1 MVLPF
6 TLAKKYAF
14 QYWPLNNV
22 SCLHCV
28 VRVIWSYISLQTPQ
42 YRYIIDDIGKIDDN
56 KQIAVHY
63 TNKAIFL
70 LNFTIN
76 IILQPKPGSQ
86 EMHDNTNTC

>member
-1 MVLPF
+1 MVL
-6 TLAKKYAF
+6 
-14 QYWPLNNV
+14 
-22 SCLHCV
+22 
-28 VRVIWSYISLQTPQ
+28 YISPNTSIGTKHLP
-42 YRYIIDDIGKIDDN
+42 IGKIDDN

-86 EMHDNTNTC
+86 EMHDNTNTCQNNLQHFAENITKTGKLKNII

>member
-1 MVLPF
+1 M
-6 TLAKKYAF
+6 
-14 QYWPLNNV
+14 
-22 SCLHCV
+22 
-28 VRVIWSYISLQTPQ
+28 
-42 YRYIIDDIGKIDDN
+42 GKMDDN

-76 IILQPKPGSQ
+76 IILQPKSGSQ